1 MLPLFQAFAD
11 YWWTVPLVGMSLV
24 VYRFVG
30 WRGLLAVLSLGLAGG
45 LWTEGRRHE
54 RNKAEQ
60 AAQRRHLEAL
70 ESRKRVDDDVANL
83 SPGDRRKRLDKWMR
97 DDK

>member
-1 MLPLFQAFAD
+1 MLPLYQTFTD
-11 YWWTVPLVGMSLV
+11 YWWLVPLAGAGLV
-24 VYRFVG
+24 VYRYAG

-54 RNKAEQ
+54 RAKAEQ
-60 AAQRRHLEAL
+60 AAERRRLEAIAT
-70 ESRKRVDDDVANL
+70 RKRVDDDVADL
-83 SPGDRRKRLDKWMR
+83 SPDDRRKRLDKWLR